1 MMLVASFTLR
11 DSQGSDAT
19 ARVAEAL
26 SAAGLSVQ
34 VRPVVGVGARL
45 GLNPVSGVDDGHVSW
60 SWCQC

>member
-1 MMLVASFTLR
+1 MGIPVLGVVENMAGLAQPLASFTLR

-34 VRPVVGVGARL
+34 VRGIDL
-45 GLNPVSGVDDGHVSW
+45 GDDSTYGL
-60 SWCQC
+60 